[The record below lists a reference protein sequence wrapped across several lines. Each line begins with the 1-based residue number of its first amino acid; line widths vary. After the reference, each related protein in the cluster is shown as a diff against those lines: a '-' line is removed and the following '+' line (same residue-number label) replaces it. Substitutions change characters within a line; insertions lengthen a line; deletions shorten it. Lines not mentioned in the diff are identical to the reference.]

1 MSEPRYAGMLV
12 TLKQDLRGNNREATL
27 AAIGMIKGV
36 LFVEPVMDDPALQI
50 AEHRVRVQLGARL
63 VDVLSTP

>member
-1 MSEPRYAGMLV
+1 MREPRYAGMLI
-12 TLKQDLRGNNREATL
+12 TLKQGLRNNNREATL

-50 AEHRVRVQLGARL
+50 AEHRAHVQLAALL